1 MELVLSVTG
10 EAERAL
16 LGGNPPRNSRLE
28 TYSDGPEADQNWPTL
43 GGCQGTISSCIGVDL
58 PIPQKP
64 TLATARWWPVW
75 QDNFVT

>member
-1 MELVLSVTG
+1 VTG

-28 TYSDGPEADQNWPTL
+28 TYSDGREPIGTDRFPPL
-43 GGCQGTISSCIGVDL
+43 GGCQATISSSIGVDL

-64 TLATARWWPVW
+64 KLATARWWPVS